1 MSHPQPFYEPLPW
14 NSPLKW
20 ETPARNTHIA
30 FDAQMPAPKMS
41 PIPVNDSLLEMAE
54 NLSQEVRGDMSN
66 TVSHLHE
73 KRTAKLNEYVVIC
86 LTFPSLY
93 RHTGRVSGTDMSP
106 TNHLLLLA
114 LVSCKN

>member
-86 LTFPSLY
+86 LTFLFH
-93 RHTGRVSGTDMSP
+93 RCIGTQAGHLAP
-106 TNHLLLLA
+106 TCLPLII
-114 LVSCKN
+114 CCTWR